1 MTAEENNS
9 EQQNKNWGGGG
20 ADQNTQGSQLMYLK
34 LIKDVKNKEQL
45 IDILRR
51 INEKQDNIKC

>member
-51 INEKQDNIKC
+51 INEKQR